1 MKKSL
6 FTTTLLAL
14 LLMCGGVAKGQ
25 ENLYEPFRTG
35 SIWSVNDSKFASVG
49 DTVIGDITYI
59 KIYRQRG
66 EQAFQFDIAQAAYWG
81 ACRNDTAERTVYFH
95 IPSGTEIYNASNNLI
110 HVTERDTDLLFYD
123 FSLSHGDTVTCHF
136 FEEEFGNVVRT
147 EVCRVNYGS
156 IYAGQTQTGG
166 GAIQNVF
173 LPFYDNDSIVHIG
186 EDSGLRRMIVKGIS
200 TPFGETVLWIEG
212 VGSSSGFVSQS
223 DQYLCTDGDVNRL
236 LCFCNS
242 NDECLYTGFDIS
254 DNDSTDCFSNGFG
267 SGIRD
272 DVKMRLIAFPNPSNS
287 TLNIGFDGIEN
298 PQGII
303 TVCDM
308 SGVVVLEQEC
318 NSTVTQLDVSRLKSG
333 IYAVVFRNG
342 NGIIVRKF
350 VKM

>member
-1 MKKSL
+1 MKRAL
-6 FTTTLLAL
+6 FTTALFAL
-14 LLMCGGVAKGQ
+14 LLMCGGMAKGQ

-35 SIWSVNDSKFASVG
+35 SIWSVNDSKFSSVG
-49 DTVIGDITYI
+49 DTVIGGITYI
-59 KIYRQRG
+59 KIYRQR
-66 EQAFQFDIAQAAYWG
+66 ELQAFGFDIAQATYWG
-81 ACRNDTAERTVYFH
+81 ACRNDTAERAVYFH
-95 IPSGTEIYNASNNLI
+95 VPSGTGIYNASNNLI
-110 HVTERDTDLLFYD
+110 HVTEQDTDLLFYD
-123 FSLSHGDTVTCHF
+123 FSLALGDTVTCHF

-223 DQYLCTDGDVNRL
+223 DQYLCTDGGVNRL

-267 SGIRD
+267 SGIRGD
-272 DVKMRLIAFPNPSNS
+272 GKMRLIAYPSPAHDKIRIS
-287 TLNIGFDGIEN
+287 SESHWEGDGLLRIYDTM
-298 PQGII
+298 GILHY
-303 TVCDM
+303 DR
-308 SGVVVLEQEC
+308 VVEIP
-318 NSTVTQLDVSRLKSG
+318 SIIDVSCYRSG
-333 IYAVVFRNG
+333 LYILQLFTKENNYSG
-342 NGIIVRKF
+342 KF
-350 VKM
+350 IKQ

>member
-1 MKKSL
+1 MKRAL
-6 FTTTLLAL
+6 FTTALLAL
-14 LLMCGGVAKGQ
+14 LLCGGVAEGQ
-25 ENLYEPFRTG
+25 ENLYKPFRIG

-66 EQAFQFDIAQAAYWG
+66 VQAFQFDIAQATYWG

-95 IPSGTEIYNASNNLI
+95 VPSGTEIYNASNNLI

-147 EVCRVNYGS
+147 EVCRVDYGS
-156 IYAGQTQTGG
+156 VYAGQTQTGG

-173 LPFYDNDSIVHIG
+173 MPFYDNDSIVTVG
-186 EDSGLRRMIVKGIS
+186 EEGGYRRIIVKGIS
-200 TPFGETVLWIEG
+200 QNEETVLWIEG

-223 DQYLCTDGDVNRL
+223 DQYLGSDGGVNRL

-242 NDECLYTGFDIS
+242 SDECLYTGFDIS
-254 DNDSTDCFSNGFG
+254 DDDSTDCFSNGFG

-272 DVKMRLIAFPNPSNS
+272 DVKMRLIAFPSPAHDIIRISSEFPWEGGGHLRIYDTMGRLHYDRAVEIPSN
-287 TLNIGFDGIEN
+287 I
-298 PQGII
+298 
-303 TVCDM
+303 
-308 SGVVVLEQEC
+308 
-318 NSTVTQLDVSRLKSG
+318 DVSC
-333 IYAVVFRNG
+333 YRNG
-342 NGIIVRKF
+342 LYILQLFTKENNYSGKF
-350 VKM
+350 IKQ